1 MQCQEFFK
9 TRSGG
14 QISYFLCL
22 CNIKVEPF
30 ESEKILG
37 AGSIGTFW
45 GFAELGFT
53 LHFKH
58 KCINA
63 LKNAS
68 RLRNIAK
75 KKRTTGTGYLLQK

>member
-22 CNIKVEPF
+22 CIIKVEPF

-37 AGSIGTFW
+37 AGSIGTF
-45 GFAELGFT
+45 
-53 LHFKH
+53 
-58 KCINA
+58 
-63 LKNAS
+63 
-68 RLRNIAK
+68 
-75 KKRTTGTGYLLQK
+75 